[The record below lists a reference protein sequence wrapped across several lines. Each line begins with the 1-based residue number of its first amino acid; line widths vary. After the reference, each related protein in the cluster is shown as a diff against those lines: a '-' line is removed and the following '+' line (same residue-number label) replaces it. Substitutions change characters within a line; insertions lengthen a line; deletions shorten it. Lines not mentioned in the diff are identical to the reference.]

1 MTEPWSPDQPSDLLD
16 RSTATRLGELVAAM
30 REGRQTALEELY
42 DATVDRLHALARAIL
57 RNAEDAEE
65 VVCDTFS
72 QAWTHAARFDP
83 SRANALGWLMMIC
96 RSRAL
101 DRLRQRRA
109 QRSGLAAD
117 LDSIAELA
125 DSAGGPEDLVALYE
139 SGGRVLAALERL
151 GPERRRL
158 VGLAFL
164 QGLSH
169 QEIAK
174 TTKLPLGTV
183 KSHVRRAL
191 AELRSALED

>member
-1 MTEPWSPDQPSDLLD
+1 MTAPRPPEPASKLVD
-16 RSTATRLGELVAAM
+16 RPTATRLGELVAAM
-30 REGRQTALEELY
+30 RDGRQAALEELY
-42 DATVDRLHALARAIL
+42 EATVDRLHALAHAIL

-72 QAWTHAARFDP
+72 QAWNHAARFDP
-83 SRANALGWLMMIC
+83 TKANALGWLMMIC

-125 DSAGGPEDLVALYE
+125 DSTGGPEDLVTLYE
-139 SGGRVLAALERL
+139 SGGRVLTALERL

-158 VGLAFL
+158 VRLAFL

-169 QEIAK
+169 QEIAEA
-174 TTKLPLGTV
+174 TRLPLGTV